1 MRNRGVY
8 NMIGGLRP
16 RRSAMNNSF
25 TTLFDCDMGQL
36 IPVHCEECIPG
47 DSFQIDV
54 EAVVRFQ
61 PLVAPVLHEIYLRAF
76 YFFVPTRL
84 IMNEQTMDELGDD
97 GTWEDFYTGGDD
109 GNDDTVLPVWGSSN
123 GSPKGVP
130 FPTGGYQKYS
140 LWDYLTHP
148 LGVTPGPQTMP
159 LAFDKRCYNLVYN
172 EYIRDQNIQDEVSL
186 DSDVIQNICW
196 SKDRFTTALYDTQR
210 GNRPAIPLSGLT
222 GIQFNGAISP
232 SATNVE
238 AIGMG
243 PQPTPTL
250 TGVVAV
256 GGQTT
261 TRLTFGG
268 SLPPNFGQTSNV
280 PNGTQRFVEWLNN
293 NSLNLSNAVTF
304 DVIDMRRIFQLQKY
318 MERNMRSGAR
328 YTEQLKSRFG
338 VKPQDSRLQR
348 PEFIGAA
355 RSPIIISEVLQTSE
369 TTGNSPQGQLAGHG
383 ISATKTRIGRY
394 RVMEPG
400 YIIGIMCI
408 QPVPIYNLGIN
419 AQWLRRTRW
428 DFPTPELVHLSE
440 VAVKNAELRV
450 TGDDNTDQGIFGF
463 QGIYD
468 EMRVKENRV
477 VGGMRDT
484 FDYWHLAREDILNP
498 GLTPD
503 FIKCVPSKRIFAVQ
517 DEPGLIVHFAN
528 LVRAIRPLPIIA
540 EPGLIDHM

>member
-1 MRNRGVY
+1 MRKQAVY
-8 NMIGGLRP
+8 NRIGALKP

-25 TTLFDCDMGQL
+25 TVLFDCDMGQI

-47 DSFQIDV
+47 DSFDIQV
-54 EAVVRFQ
+54 ESVTRFQ
-61 PLVAPVLHEIYLRAF
+61 PLVAPVLHEIYKRDLW
-76 YFFVPTRL
+76 FFVPTRH
-84 IMNEQTMDELGDD
+84 IMNEETMDKLGDD
-97 GTWEDFYTGGDD
+97 GTWEDFYTGGQD
-109 GNDDTVLPVWGSSN
+109 GNDDTILPVWGSSS
-123 GSPKGVP
+123 GFSQGVP
-130 FPTGGYQKYS
+130 FPPIGYSKYS

-148 LGVTPGPQTMP
+148 VNVVPGPQTMP
-159 LAFDKRCYNLVYN
+159 LAFDKRCYNLIWN
-172 EYIRDQNIQDEVSL
+172 EYFRDQNIQEAVSL
-186 DSDVIQNICW
+186 DNDQILNICW

-210 GNRPAIPLSGLT
+210 GNRPAIPLSGLS
-222 GIQFNGAISP
+222 GITFSGAIDAVTSVNVMGMRTNASGQNDVLASLTTP
-232 SATNVE
+232 SQ
-238 AIGMG
+238 GM
-243 PQPTPTL
+243 
-250 TGVVAV
+250 VMN
-256 GGQTT
+256 
-261 TRLTFGG
+261 G
-268 SLPPNFGQTSNV
+268 SLPPTFSNDATGV
-280 PNGTQRFVEWLNN
+280 PASLRFRNWLNQ

-328 YTEQLKSRFG
+328 FTEQLRSRFG

-348 PEFIGAA
+348 PEFIGSA

-369 TTGNSPQGQLAGHG
+369 SSSASPQGQLAGHG

-394 RVMEPG
+394 RVQEPG
-400 YIIGIMCI
+400 YLVGLTVF
-408 QPVPIYNLGIN
+408 QPAAVYQLGIN
-419 AQWLRRTRW
+419 AQWMRRTRW

-450 TGDDNTDQGIFGF
+450 TGNDTVDQQIFGF

-468 EMRVKENRV
+468 EMRVKENRI

-484 FDYWHLAREDILNP
+484 FDYWHLARKDIVNP

-517 DEPGLIVHFAN
+517 NEPGLIVHHAN
-528 LVRAIRPLPIIA
+528 LIRAIRPLPIIA

>member
-84 IMNEQTMDELGDD
+84 IMNEQTMEELGDD
-97 GTWEDFYTGGDD
+97 GTWEDFYTGGED
-109 GNDDTVLPVWGSSN
+109 GNDDTVLPVWGSSA
-123 GSPKGVP
+123 GAPKGVP
-130 FPTGGYQKYS
+130 FPAGGYAKYS

-148 LGVTPGPQTMP
+148 PGITPGAQTMP
-159 LAFDKRCYNLVYN
+159 LCFDKRCYNLVYN

-222 GIQFNGAISP
+222 GIQFNG
-232 SATNVE
+232 NVIE
-238 AIGMG
+238 GA
-243 PQPTPTL
+243 
-250 TGVVAV
+250 
-256 GGQTT
+256 TT
-261 TRLTFGG
+261 TRMFGMLGSNLASTGFGEIPNAQITQIGGNPPTTANVLLTGG
-268 SLPPNFGQTSNV
+268 NTPSMSFRN
-280 PNGTQRFVEWLNN
+280 WLNN
-293 NSLNLSNAVTF
+293 NSLNLSQAVTF

-450 TGDDNTDQGIFGF
+450 TGDDNVDQGIFGF

-503 FIKCVPSKRIFAVQ
+503 FIRCVPSKRIFAVQ
-517 DEPGLIVHFAN
+517 DEPGLIVHYAN